1 MSCSITSSYRCIFA
15 KFSLIIFENQN
26 LEYRLFLHSCHLLE
40 KVIHQSMSD
49 NYTIVTSILF
59 TGKSLRFFS
68 RYTVFSPKQDFI
80 GMNIF

>member
-1 MSCSITSSYRCIFA
+1 MSCAQLQVLIGAY
-15 KFSLIIFENQN
+15 SLNLTRFFENQN

-59 TGKSLRFFS
+59 TGKSLRFF
-68 RYTVFSPKQDFI
+68 FSLCVLLK
-80 GMNIF
+80 